1 VRRFFRGAVSAAVGI
16 ALLATGQTSASATVQ
31 YAQDHFVVQLGATN
45 LVEVVGYITWG
56 QRTADIQGYIDNTYG
71 IPPWDGSATAYFDA
85 FAGTTKVDS
94 ETRTAQVGSFQYPI
108 HFSIG
113 DPNRV
118 GGIDRI
124 RTQICV
130 QSPTTRTCSDQWN
143 DIRD

>member
-1 VRRFFRGAVSAAVGI
+1 VRRFFSGAVSAAAGI
-16 ALLATGQTSASATVQ
+16 ALLTTGQTSASATVQ
-31 YAQDHFVVQLGATN
+31 YAQDHVRICMDSLCN
-45 LVEVVGYITWG
+45 LEVNAYITWG
-56 QRTADIQGYIDNTYG
+56 QRTAVIAGYIDNSYNF
-71 IPPWDGSATAYFDA
+71 PPFDGSLTAYFDA

-94 ETRTAQVGSFQYPI
+94 ETRTVRQATINYPI
-108 HFSIG
+108 HFEIG